1 MSRITRE
8 EVERVAALARL
19 ELGPDEAERMTS
31 QLGSILD
38 YVALLSELDTRDIA
52 PTAHAVPL
60 RTPLRD
66 DVPAT
71 PLDPEDAVRNAPAR
85 EGTAFLVPKVI
96 EGEEG

>member
-19 ELGPDEAERMTS
+19 HLGPDEADRMTT
-31 QLGSILD
+31 QLDAILD
-38 YVALLSELDTRDIA
+38 YVALLSEIDTTGIA
-52 PTAHAVPL
+52 PTSHAVPMA
-60 RTPLRD
+60 TPLRED
-66 DVPAT
+66 RPGT

-96 EGEEG
+96 EGEES